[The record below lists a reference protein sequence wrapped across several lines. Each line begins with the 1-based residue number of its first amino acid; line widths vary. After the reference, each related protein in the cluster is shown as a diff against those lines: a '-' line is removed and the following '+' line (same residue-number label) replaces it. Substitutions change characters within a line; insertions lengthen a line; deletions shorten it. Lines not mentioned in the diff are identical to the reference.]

1 MGTPLSQS
9 RGDRARATPGQWWE
23 HPKVHGG
30 LGNPVPPPVPRYGF
44 LLDKALIICKRRGDS
59 YEAKDIVDLQSHQLR
74 DGDLGPRDGKKV
86 PWDPD
91 VP

>member
-1 MGTPLSQS
+1 M
-9 RGDRARATPGQWWE
+9 
-23 HPKVHGG
+23 
-30 LGNPVPPPVPRYGF
+30 PPPVPRYGF

-91 VP
+91 VL